1 MVRIKE
7 DQPGWSFSKIISI
20 VIVTGVLLGAG
31 VFFFKKGDFRG
42 PIARDLMSATD
53 ISLKKEVA
61 PPPLSPA
68 DKVKAW
74 EKAAASLYTA
84 PVLRQLTRAER
95 AKIDPKAPKP
105 EDLPVLLR
113 AYVRSHR

>member
-1 MVRIKE
+1 MTAT
-7 DQPGWSFSKIISI
+7 KIIGGI
-20 VIVTGVLLGAG
+20 VLLGVCLAIG
-31 VFFFKKGDFRG
+31 IFFVKKGDFRG

-53 ISLKKEVA
+53 ISLKKEVV
-61 PPPLSPA
+61 PPSLSPA
-68 DKVKAW
+68 DRVKAW